1 MMTEVIELQP
11 NSQQVSSPQNFDLG
25 YCARFTRRRRPK
37 SVHNRRRAQSFNAA
51 IRLTACRFLATCS
64 IFPIETVE

>member
-37 SVHNRRRAQSFNAA
+37 SANNHRRAQSFNAA
-51 IRLTACRFLATCS
+51 IRLTASRYLATCVDL
-64 IFPIETVE
+64 PN